1 MTLFPDLD
9 DLVAQLQRQYHVPGV
24 ALGLLHGD
32 TTYTAG
38 YGVTNT
44 EQPLPVDA
52 DTLFQIGSITKTLT
66 GTVLMALVEQG
77 RVALDA
83 PVRTYLPALRLADA
97 AVAAQVTVRHL
108 LTHSGG
114 WVGDFFDDC
123 GPGDDALALM
133 LDKVAR
139 LPQIAGLGE
148 VYSYNNA
155 GFYLAGRVVEAV
167 TGQTY
172 EQAAQA
178 LVLAPLGMT
187 RSFFF
192 ATDAITYR
200 VAAGHEAVYAP
211 PGEGAAPPVARPW
224 GLARTANAVGGLVA
238 SVNDQLRYARLHLG
252 DPPAVLSAEALAEM
266 HRPQVP
272 AANGERLGLTWFT
285 REVDGL
291 RLLRHGGATNGQCA
305 TLELAPARR
314 FALSILTNSDRGSE
328 LHQAVA
334 AWVFERVLG
343 LRTAPPAQRPATA
356 AEAADFAGRYSAAA
370 ADRVVYTQ
378 DGQLWLQMEPKGGFP
393 TADAPPGERPPAVR
407 LAVCAPDTVLMRDA
421 PFEGNRGE
429 FLRDAAGQI
438 VWLRAAGRIHRR
450 QADA

>member
-1 MTLFPDLD
+1 MTLFTDLD
-9 DLVAQLQRQYHVPGV
+9 ALVIQLQQQYHVPGV
-24 ALGLLHGD
+24 ALGLLHGA

-52 DTLFQIGSITKTLT
+52 DTLFQVGSITKTFT
-66 GTVLMALVEQG
+66 GTLLMRLVEQG
-77 RVALDA
+77 RLDLDR
-83 PVRTYLPALRLADA
+83 PVRAYLPDLQLADES
-97 AVAAQVTVRHL
+97 VAARVTPCHL

-123 GPGDDALALM
+123 GPGDDALARM

-139 LPQIAGLGE
+139 LPQQAALGE

-155 GFYLAGRVVEAV
+155 GFYLAGRLAEVI

-172 EQAAQA
+172 EQATHD
-178 LVLAPLGMT
+178 LLLAPLGLT

-211 PGEGAAPPVARPW
+211 AGQGDPAPVARPW
-224 GLARTANAVGGLVA
+224 GLARTGNPVGGLISTVR
-238 SVNDQLRYARLHLG
+238 DQLRYARLHLG
-252 DPPAVLSAEALAEM
+252 EPPALLSAPGLAEM

-285 REVDGL
+285 REAGGL
-291 RLLRHGGATNGQCA
+291 RFMRHGGATNGQCA
-305 TLELAPARR
+305 TLEIVPGAR

-334 AWVFERVLG
+334 AWVFEQVLG
-343 LRTAPPAQRPATA
+343 VRAAAPEPRPATP
-356 AEAADFAGRYSAAA
+356 AEAAAFTGTYSAAA
-370 ADRVVYTQ
+370 ADRVVSER
-378 DGQLWLQMEPKGGFP
+378 DGQLWLQVEPKGGFP

-407 LAVCAPDTVLMRDA
+407 LAVVAPDTVLMLDA
-421 PFEGNRGE
+421 PYAGNRGE

-438 VWLRAAGRIHRR
+438 VWLRAGGRIHRR
-450 QADA
+450 Q